1 MLMSSPYEGAT
12 LIIRLYELRRDPTMR
27 EARNWYARSFNP
39 TSIDEVMQ
47 AVSGPNSAYF
57 RMVTSYWD
65 MACSFVLNGAI
76 DEQMFN
82 DANGEQHVVFS
93 KIEPFVAEYR
103 AKMGNP
109 TYLASLEKLVMK
121 TAGAPERM
129 ARLRERFRAMAAAPT
144 R

>member
-1 MLMSSPYEGAT
+1 LSSPYESAT

-27 EARNWYARSFNP
+27 EARNWFARSFNP
-39 TSIDEVMQ
+39 SSIEDVMQ

-82 DANGEQHVVFS
+82 DANGEQHVAFS
-93 KIEPFVAEYR
+93 KIEPFIDEYR
-103 AKMGNP
+103 SRMGNP
-109 TYLASLEKLVMK
+109 AYLGSLEKLVMR
-121 TAGAPERM
+121 APGARERM
-129 ARLRERFRAMAAAPT
+129 ATLRDRFRALAAAPV

>member
-1 MLMSSPYEGAT
+1 MSSPYESAT

-39 TSIDEVMQ
+39 ASIDDVMQ

-76 DEQMFN
+76 DEKMFN
-82 DANGEQHVVFS
+82 EANGEQHVVFC
-93 KIEPFVAEYR
+93 KIEPFLAEYR
-103 AKMGNP
+103 SKMGNP
-109 TYLASLEKLVMK
+109 AYLGSIEKLVMQ
-121 TAGAPERM
+121 TPGAKERM
-129 ARLRERFRAMAAAPT
+129 AALRERFRALAAAPT